1 MCTGNSTEGSNP
13 SLSAINFPPQCI
25 RNEYIAVFVCRAV
38 GKKWGKLEERNW
50 TLFSSIGIIIST
62 IMGDSTDYYNLAIKN
77 IAEYGDTDIFPY
89 PVENAL
95 FFDDPGKIKSLLED
109 IDKNFNTWLSNYPI
123 EAIQTCVP
131 VGYTGYRWATLI
143 DPIWNAY
150 FLAQVLKISEKLEEK
165 RISIDKDTVYSY
177 RINFGKDSG
186 KIFNSEIN
194 WRKFYEKSALICE
207 GFNYVVKFDISD
219 FYNRIRNYVE

>member
-1 MCTGNSTEGSNP
+1 M
-13 SLSAINFPPQCI
+13 
-25 RNEYIAVFVCRAV
+25 

-131 VGYTGYRWATLI
+131 VGYTGYRT
-143 DPIWNAY
+143 
-150 FLAQVLKISEKLEEK
+150 EKPPAN
-165 RISIDKDTVYSY
+165 RSIRSM
-177 RINFGKDSG
+177 
-186 KIFNSEIN
+186 
-194 WRKFYEKSALICE
+194 
-207 GFNYVVKFDISD
+207 D
-219 FYNRIRNYVE
+219 F